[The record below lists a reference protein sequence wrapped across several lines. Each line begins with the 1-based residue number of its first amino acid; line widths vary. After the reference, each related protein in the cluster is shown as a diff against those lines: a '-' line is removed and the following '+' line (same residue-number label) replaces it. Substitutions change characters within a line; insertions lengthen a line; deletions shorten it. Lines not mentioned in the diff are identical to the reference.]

1 MAREQERRRVA
12 GVFAWRRTTHSHS
25 APSALALRSAFGL
38 APGQPRLARR
48 GAMRRDQVALL
59 VDRVLLHEGLPQRYG
74 TQFTLVDG
82 RLVLHPVEEEAGL
95 DDRRRSMDLPTME
108 GYMRVVEEVYG
119 APVARQS

>member
-1 MAREQERRRVA
+1 
-12 GVFAWRRTTHSHS
+12 
-25 APSALALRSAFGL
+25 
-38 APGQPRLARR
+38 
-48 GAMRRDQVALL
+48 MRRDQVALL

>member
-1 MAREQERRRVA
+1 M
-12 GVFAWRRTTHSHS
+12 
-25 APSALALRSAFGL
+25 
-38 APGQPRLARR
+38 
-48 GAMRRDQVALL
+48 
-59 VDRVLLHEGLPQRYG
+59 LLHEGLPQRYG
-74 TQFTLVDG
+74 TQFTLEDG